1 MQRALLQYF
10 LPKNKPMVEKALIKA
25 NRRDLIG
32 FGRDCLITPTERGNP
47 DGRDGRK
54 APAKKGRN
62 ANNDSNTNS
71 RAAQAGKGK
80 RENGKKPV
88 SKRQGRTRKP

>member
-54 APAKKGRN
+54 TPVKKV
-62 ANNDSNTNS
+62 NNVNN
-71 RAAQAGKGK
+71 RAERAGEGK
-80 RENGKKPV
+80 RQNGKKPV
-88 SKRQGRTRKP
+88 SKRQGRAHKP